1 MVCSDINA
9 NHVAK
14 ITKLTNTILEKSP
27 WSWNVWT
34 KVLYEMLHFSSVDLI
49 MNTLINEHYVV
60 EITRPTVLMMV
71 QKLRELFVYV
81 PKPELHGVIQMD
93 EMFFMNHRKELI
105 IQRMF

>member
-14 ITKLTNTILEKSP
+14 KFTKLTNTILEKSP

-60 EITRPTVLMMV
+60 ELTTP
-71 QKLRELFVYV
+71 
-81 PKPELHGVIQMD
+81 
-93 EMFFMNHRKELI
+93 HRK
-105 IQRMF
+105 Q